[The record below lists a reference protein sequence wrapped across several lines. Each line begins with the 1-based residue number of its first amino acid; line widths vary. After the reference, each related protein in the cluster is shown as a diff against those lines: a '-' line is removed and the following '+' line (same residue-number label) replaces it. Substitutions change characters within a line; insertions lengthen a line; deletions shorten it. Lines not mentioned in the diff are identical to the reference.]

1 MNHEALKEFRQAAY
15 QLLVKAKDATFE
27 LMDAVMTTRNAA
39 CLAEFALSPLF
50 NRQWSSVYEA
60 LQDSRPDRK
69 KLMVLYI
76 KQLEQQI
83 PSTEHVL
90 VAIDH
95 TTWGRADAKTLKDRT
110 HEYQEGVIVGQGY
123 STIAW
128 IPEEQGSWAL
138 PLLHERISSG
148 ESPIPKAA
156 EQLKQVCKQIK
167 NPVLAVLDREYGNA
181 TWVLAQAE
189 IKADCLMR
197 VRKNAC
203 FWSAPPAYS
212 GRGRPRK
219 HGQKM
224 QLNDPETWIE
234 GDTTLEIDH
243 HPQLGQVRVR
253 QWRDLHFYRAAS
265 HLVNLILIER
275 IKPMS
280 NGQPFPPL
288 WLAWVGARTL
298 PLEQVWF
305 KYLRRFGV
313 DHWYRFAKQRL
324 HWTLPNLRTPEQ
336 SERWSD
342 LMPLMSWQLW
352 LARDLVSE
360 NRLPWQSVMINL
372 SPGRVAQSMISL
384 LVEIGT
390 PAQSPKPRGKS
401 PGWTKGNTR
410 TKPSRYPTVK
420 KADAIALRFPQR
432 ALHQARVSRPKKPP
446 KVAA

>member
-1 MNHEALKEFRQAAY
+1 MNSERLKEFRQAAY
-15 QLLVKAKDATFE
+15 ELLVKAKDATFE

-50 NRQWSSVYEA
+50 NRQWSSIYEA

-69 KLMVLYI
+69 QLMVLYI
-76 KQLEQQI
+76 KQLERQVVSSQ
-83 PSTEHVL
+83 EYVL
-90 VAIDH
+90 MAIDH
-95 TTWGRADAKTLKDRT
+95 TAWGRPDAQTLKDRT
-110 HEYQEGVIVGQGY
+110 HEYQQGVVIGQGY

-128 IPEEQGSWAL
+128 IPELEGSWAL
-138 PLLHERISSG
+138 PLLHERISSS
-148 ESPIPKAA
+148 ESPLPKAA
-156 EQLKQVCKQIK
+156 AQLKQVCKQLA

-181 TWVLAQAE
+181 TWVLASADIQ
-189 IKADCLMR
+189 ADCLMR

-224 QLNDPETWIE
+224 KLNDPDTWLETNEIV
-234 GDTTLEIDH
+234 EIDH
-243 HPQLGQVRVR
+243 HPRLGQVRVR
-253 QWRDLHFYRAAS
+253 QWKNLHFYRAAG
-265 HLVNLILIER
+265 HPLNLILVER
-275 IKPMS
+275 INPMS
-280 NGQPFPPL
+280 NGRPFPPL

-336 SERWSD
+336 CERWSD

-352 LARDLVSE
+352 LARDIVVE
-360 NRLPWQSVMINL
+360 TRLPWQSATLNL
-372 SPGRVAQSMISL
+372 TPGRVAQSMFSV

-390 PAQSPKPRGKS
+390 PTQVPKPRGKS
-401 PGWTKGNTR
+401 PGWAKGNTR
-410 TKPSRYPTVK
+410 TKLPRYPTVK
-420 KADAIALRFPQR
+420 KRC
-432 ALHQARVSRPKKPP
+432 SRPKKSK

>member
-1 MNHEALKEFRQAAY
+1 MRVKKKTHPLLDMNSEALKEFRQAAY
-15 QLLVKAKDATFE
+15 ELLVKAKDATFE

-50 NRQWSSVYEA
+50 NRQWSSIYEA
-60 LQDSRPDRK
+60 LQDSRPERK
-69 KLMVLYI
+69 KLMILYI
-76 KQLEQQI
+76 KQLERQV
-83 PSTEHVL
+83 PEREYVL

-95 TTWGRADAKTLKDRT
+95 TAWGRPDAKTLKDRT
-110 HEYQEGVIVGQGY
+110 HEYQAGVVVGQGY

-128 IPEEQGSWAL
+128 IPEDQGSWAL

-156 EQLKQVCKQIK
+156 EQLKQVCEQTK
-167 NPVLAVLDREYGNA
+167 NPVIAVLDREYGNA

-189 IKADCLMR
+189 IQADCLMR

-234 GDTTLEIDH
+234 ADVTLDIDH
-243 HPQLGQVRVR
+243 HPQLGQVRVQ
-253 QWRDLHFYRAAS
+253 QWQDLHFYRAAG

-298 PLEQVWF
+298 PLEQIWF

-336 SERWSD
+336 SQRWSD

-352 LARDLVSE
+352 LARDLVVE
-360 NRLPWQSVMINL
+360 TRLPWQSATLNL
-372 SPGRVAQSMISL
+372 TPGRVAQSMFSL

-401 PGWTKGNTR
+401 PGWTKGNIR
-410 TKPSRYPTVK
+410 IKPPRYPTVK
-420 KADAIALRFPQR
+420 KR
-432 ALHQARVSRPKKPP
+432 ASRLKKSPKL
-446 KVAA
+446 AA

>member
-1 MNHEALKEFRQAAY
+1 MNSEALKEFRQAAY
-15 QLLVKAKDATFE
+15 ELLVKAKDATFE

-50 NRQWSSVYEA
+50 NRKWSSIYEA
-60 LQDSRPDRK
+60 LEDSRPDRK
-69 KLMVLYI
+69 KLMLLYI
-76 KQLEQQI
+76 KQLEKQV
-83 PSTEHVL
+83 PETEHVL

-95 TTWGRADAKTLKDRT
+95 TAWGRPDAKTLKDRT

-128 IPEEQGSWAL
+128 IPEAQGSWAL
-138 PLLHERISSG
+138 PLLHERINSG
-148 ESPIPKAA
+148 EAPIPKAA
-156 EQLKQVCKQIK
+156 EQLQQVCKQIA
-167 NPVLAVLDREYGNA
+167 NPVIAVLDREYGNA

-189 IKADCLMR
+189 IKAECLMR

-203 FWSAPPAYS
+203 FWTAPPAYS

-224 QLNDPETWIE
+224 QLSAPETWME
-234 GDTTLEIDH
+234 ADTTLDIDE
-243 HPQLGQVRVR
+243 HPQLGQVRVQ
-253 QWRDLHFYRAAS
+253 QWRDLHFYRAAG
-265 HLVNLILIER
+265 HLVNLILISR

-280 NGQPFPPL
+280 SGQPFPPL

-298 PLEQVWF
+298 PLATVWF

-324 HWTLPNLRTPEQ
+324 HWTLPNLRTSEQ
-336 SERWSD
+336 SDRWSD

-352 LARDLVSE
+352 LAKDIVVE
-360 NRLPWQSVMINL
+360 NRLPWQAATTNL
-372 SPGRVAQSMISL
+372 TPGRVAQSIFSL

-390 PAQSPKPRGKS
+390 PAQPPKPRGKS
-401 PGWTKGNTR
+401 PGWVKGNIR
-410 TKPSRYPTVK
+410 TKPPRYPTVK
-420 KADAIALRFPQR
+420 KR
-432 ALHQARVSRPKKPP
+432 ASLPKKSP